1 MYALMTNTNRPVHCI
16 KHLRIC
22 HNIYIVCQMLD
33 VVHHVSSAL
42 MPSIFISLVFTSRL
56 QVTWVFIS

>member
-1 MYALMTNTNRPVHCI
+1 
-16 KHLRIC
+16 
-22 HNIYIVCQMLD
+22 MLD